1 MNLDSLCGL
10 RVSSSSALGELFSF
24 VLMPH
29 LKIIF
34 LYFSKKVHD
43 YEQVI
48 VTPHVNVDLTQT
60 QLNEDNED
68 FSSRRRYHQTGT
80 VQGQLIDI

>member
-1 MNLDSLCGL
+1 M
-10 RVSSSSALGELFSF
+10 
-24 VLMPH
+24 
-29 LKIIF
+29 
-34 LYFSKKVHD
+34 HD

>member
-1 MNLDSLCGL
+1 M
-10 RVSSSSALGELFSF
+10 
-24 VLMPH
+24 
-29 LKIIF
+29 
-34 LYFSKKVHD
+34 HD

-48 VTPHVNVDLTQT
+48 VTPHVNVNLTQT

-80 VQGQLIDI
+80 VTGQLIDI

>member
-1 MNLDSLCGL
+1 MF
-10 RVSSSSALGELFSF
+10 RVSDFS
-24 VLMPH
+24 L
-29 LKIIF
+29 ITYRDNEQRNNEIYIF
-34 LYFSKKVHD
+34 MSPATFSKKVHE

-48 VTPHVNVDLTQT
+48 VTPHVNVNLTQT

-80 VQGQLIDI
+80 VTGQLIEDI